1 MLQSSR
7 NAGWK
12 NPIDWKNE
20 LGCDNNILGLNTF
33 PLRKDLD
40 QSSVGLMFS
49 IISRYISVSTNMSL
63 EPMDRLIFMPYS
75 VITTA
80 HLQTYT

>member
-1 MLQSSR
+1 M
-7 NAGWK
+7 
-12 NPIDWKNE
+12 
-20 LGCDNNILGLNTF
+20 GCDNNILGLNTF

-40 QSSVGLMFS
+40 QSSVGLIFS

-63 EPMDRLIFMPYS
+63 GPMDRLIFMPYS